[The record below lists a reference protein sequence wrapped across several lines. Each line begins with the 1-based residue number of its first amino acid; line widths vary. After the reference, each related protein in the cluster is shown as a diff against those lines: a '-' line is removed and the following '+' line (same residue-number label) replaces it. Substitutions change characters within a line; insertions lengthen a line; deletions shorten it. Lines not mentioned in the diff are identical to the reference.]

1 VCLSFFIIGGFN
13 GDLIRCWKF
22 LNPDKQASNK
32 QYDLK
37 EFEDGK

>member
-1 VCLSFFIIGGFN
+1 M
-13 GDLIRCWKF
+13 RWKS

>member
-1 VCLSFFIIGGFN
+1 M
-13 GDLIRCWKF
+13 RWKS
-22 LNPDKQASNK
+22 LDPDKQASNK

>member
-1 VCLSFFIIGGFN
+1 MRWNS
-13 GDLIRCWKF
+13 

-32 QYDLK
+32 QHDLK